1 MHSPSH
7 DAAAICS
14 IQAGALHV
22 AYQALGPTAG
32 PPVLL
37 LHGFP
42 YDIHAYAAV
51 GPRLA
56 EAGCRVIVPWLRG
69 FGETRFLHPDT
80 HRSGQQ
86 AALAFDVLHLMD
98 ALHISQAVLAG
109 YDWGGRAAC
118 ILAALHPQR
127 VRGLVS
133 GLGYAIQNIGVA
145 AQAISPEEEHK
156 LWYQYYL
163 HGARGAAGLEAQRYA
178 FCRLLW
184 QMWSPSW
191 QFDEATYARSASAFD
206 NPDFVAVVLHSYRHR
221 HGLVAGDP
229 ALDSWETALARRPRI
244 MVPTIAIDG
253 LDDGV
258 AAAGGSIDHAPLFG
272 DSFSRTQWPG
282 IGHNLP
288 QEAPAEFAD
297 AVLRVLAQTVHVP

>member
-7 DAAAICS
+7 QVAAIHS
-14 IQAGALHV
+14 IQAGALQI
-22 AYQALGPTAG
+22 AYQALGPAAG

-56 EAGCRVIVPWLRG
+56 EAGCRVILPWLRG
-69 FGETRFLHPDT
+69 FGETRFLHADT
-80 HRSGQQ
+80 PRSGQQ
-86 AALAFDVLHLMD
+86 AALAYDALQLMD
-98 ALHISQAVLAG
+98 ALHLPQAVLAG

-118 ILAALHPQR
+118 ILAALYPQR

-133 GLGYAIQNIGVA
+133 GLGYAIQNIA
-145 AQAISPEEEHK
+145 AAGQAASPEEEHK

-163 HGARGAAGLEAQRYA
+163 HGARGAAGLQAQRYA

-191 QFDEATYARSASAFD
+191 QFDETTYARTASAFD

-221 HGLVAGDP
+221 HGLVEGDP
-229 ALDSWETALARRPRI
+229 ALDGWEAALAQRPRI
-244 MVPTIAIDG
+244 TVPTIAMDG

-258 AAAGGSIDHAPLFG
+258 AAAGGSADHAPMFG
-272 DSFSRTQWPG
+272 ASFSRTLLPG

-288 QEAPAEFAD
+288 QEAPQAFAD
-297 AVLRVLAQTVHVP
+297 AVLRLLAQTTN

>member
-1 MHSPSH
+1 MNTFAHEAFAIRSI
-7 DAAAICS
+7 DAGML
-14 IQAGALHV
+14 QV
-22 AYQALGPTAG
+22 AYQEMGPVEG

-42 YDIHAYAAV
+42 YDIHAYAKV

-56 EAGCRVIVPWLRG
+56 QAGCRVIVPWLRG
-69 FGETRFLHPDT
+69 FGQTRFLHADT
-80 HRSGQQ
+80 PRSGQQ
-86 AALAFDVLHLMD
+86 SALAYDLMHLMD
-98 ALHISQAVLAG
+98 ALHIPQAVVAG

-118 ILAALHPQR
+118 ILAALYPQR

-133 GLGYAIQNIGVA
+133 GLGYAIQNIA
-145 AQAISPEEEHK
+145 AATQAASPEEEYK

-163 HGARGAAGLEAQRYA
+163 HGARGAQGLQTQRYA
-178 FCRLLW
+178 WCKLLW
-184 QMWSPSW
+184 QLWSPSW
-191 QFDEATYARSASAFD
+191 PFDEATYARSASAFD

-229 ALDSWETALARRPRI
+229 ALDNWEAALAQRPRI
-244 MVPTIAIDG
+244 TVPTVAMDG

-258 AAAGGSIDHAPLFG
+258 AATGGSATHAPMFG
-272 DSFSRTQWPG
+272 ASFSRVLLPG

-288 QEAPAEFAD
+288 QEAPTEFAD
-297 AVLRVLAQTVHVP
+297 AVLRLLAQT

>member
-1 MHSPSH
+1 
-7 DAAAICS
+7 
-14 IQAGALHV
+14 
-22 AYQALGPTAG
+22 
-32 PPVLL
+32 VLL

-42 YDIHAYAAV
+42 YDIPAYAAV

-69 FGETRFLHPDT
+69 FGETRFLHADT
-80 HRSGQQ
+80 PRSGQQ
-86 AALAFDVLHLMD
+86 AALAYDLLHFMD
-98 ALHISQAVLAG
+98 ALQLPQAVLAG

-118 ILAALHPQR
+118 ILAALYPQR
-127 VRGLVS
+127 VRGLVT
-133 GLGYAIQNIGVA
+133 GLGYAIQYIATAGQA
-145 AQAISPEEEHK
+145 ASPEEEHK

-191 QFDEATYARSASAFD
+191 QFDEATYARTASAFD

-229 ALDSWETALARRPRI
+229 ALDAWEAALAQRPRI
-244 MVPTIAIDG
+244 TVPTIAMDG

-258 AAAGGSIDHAPLFG
+258 AAAGGSADHAPMFG
-272 DSFSRTQWPG
+272 ASFSRTLLPG

-288 QEAPAEFAD
+288 QEAPQAFAD
-297 AVLRVLAQTVHVP
+297 AVLRLLAQTVH

>member
-7 DAAAICS
+7 QVVAIHS
-14 IQAGALHV
+14 IQAGALQI
-22 AYQALGPTAG
+22 AYQALGPAAG

-56 EAGCRVIVPWLRG
+56 EAGCRVILPWLRG
-69 FGETRFLHPDT
+69 FGETRFLHADT
-80 HRSGQQ
+80 PRSGQQ
-86 AALAFDVLHLMD
+86 AALAYDALQLMD
-98 ALHISQAVLAG
+98 ALHIPQAVLAG

-118 ILAALHPQR
+118 ILAALYPQR

-133 GLGYAIQNIGVA
+133 GLGYAIQDIATAGQA
-145 AQAISPEEEHK
+145 ASPEEEHK

-163 HGARGAAGLEAQRYA
+163 HGERGVAGLQAHRHA

-184 QMWSPSW
+184 EMWSPDW
-191 QFDEATYARSASAFD
+191 HFDDATYARTAQAFD
-206 NPDFVAVVLHSYRHR
+206 NPDFVAVVTHSYRHR
-221 HGLVAGDP
+221 FGLVEGDP
-229 ALDSWETALARRPRI
+229 MLADWEARLAKLPVI
-244 MVPTIAIDG
+244 TVPSIAMDG
-253 LDDGV
+253 QSDGV
-258 AAAGGSIDHAPLFG
+258 AAAGGSAGHREKFAAAHTRIEL
-272 DSFSRTQWPG
+272 PG

-288 QEAPAEFAD
+288 QEAPAAFVD
-297 AVLRVLAQTVHVP
+297 AVLRLAGKA